1 MKKLVVLSIALF
13 QIGLLAAQNNTPTH
27 WVENITHPVIDFG
40 PWVGVYTIEPQALKY
55 DPNLEYKVAL
65 DIYDSFKDS
74 TKVNGALREVARTF
88 NLLVANGAPREK
100 VKVAAV
106 IHAGSVYSILSEE
119 EYTKRYGISNPN
131 LPLIEKL
138 KEAGVELYVCGQNLG
153 MYQLKATQI
162 TPEVKVALSAK
173 TALIT
178 LDQMGYSFL
187 DVSEK

>member
-1 MKKLVVLSIALF
+1 MKKSLLLFFALF
-13 QIGLLAAQNNTPTH
+13 QFGLLAAQNNIPSH
-27 WVENITHPVIDFG
+27 WMENITYPVIDFG
-40 PWVGVYTIEPQALKY
+40 PWVGVYTIEPQTLTY

-74 TKVNGALREVARTF
+74 TKVNGALREVARTY
-88 NLLVANGAPREK
+88 NLLIANGAPREK

-119 EYTKRYGISNPN
+119 EYLKRYGISNPN
-131 LPLIEKL
+131 LPLIAKL

-153 MYQLKATQI
+153 MFQLQAMQL

-187 DVSEK
+187 NVSEK